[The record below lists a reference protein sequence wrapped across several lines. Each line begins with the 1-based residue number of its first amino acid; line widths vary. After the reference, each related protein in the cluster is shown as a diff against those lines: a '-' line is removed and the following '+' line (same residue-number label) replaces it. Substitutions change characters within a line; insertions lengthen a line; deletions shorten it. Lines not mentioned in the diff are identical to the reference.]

1 MTSDTCFFQTGG
13 SLDED
18 SPSYIERPVDR
29 ELLNALERGDLCLI
43 LAPRQTGKSSLM
55 YHAVARLKPMGICA
69 GIVDLQ
75 PLGSY
80 GDMNVWFGGV
90 VYSIGQ
96 SLGLETDAAAWWN
109 EHALL
114 VPTQRFMTFMEEA
127 AKTERLQTGLKA
139 PDWWRMMKRSKQ
151 CLRAVSMP
159 GFSKK
164 FCRVD

>member
-1 MTSDTCFFQTGG
+1 MTSD
-13 SLDED
+13 
-18 SPSYIERPVDR
+18 
-29 ELLNALERGDLCLI
+29 
-43 LAPRQTGKSSLM
+43 LM
-55 YHAVARLKPMGICA
+55 YHAMARLKPMGIRA

-114 VPTQRFMTFMEEA
+114 VPTQRFMTFMEEVV
-127 AKTERLQTGLKA
+127 
-139 PDWWRMMKRSKQ
+139 
-151 CLRAVSMP
+151 LREVLGRVVIFPFPPFVTLFCGYAMQYYECVAV
-159 GFSKK
+159 
-164 FCRVD
+164 VL